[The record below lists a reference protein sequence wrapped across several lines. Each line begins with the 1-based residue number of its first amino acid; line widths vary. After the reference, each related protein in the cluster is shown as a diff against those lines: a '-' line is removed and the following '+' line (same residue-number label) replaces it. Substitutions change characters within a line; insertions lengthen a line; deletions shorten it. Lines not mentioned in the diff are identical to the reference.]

1 MAEEPNERQDGG
13 GVATSQDTLSITDN
27 RTGENYEVEVTDG
40 TIRAMELRDIKVSE
54 DDFGLMSY
62 DPAFTNT
69 ASCRSG
75 ITYIDGENGVL
86 EYRGYPIEDLCDK
99 SNYLEVAYLLV
110 YGELPTQEQLDQWAF
125 EITHHTYVHENIK
138 KFAEGFRHDAHPMGM
153 LLGSVGAMSTFYPDA
168 KKIDDEDERHMAAV
182 RLIAKVPTLAAFAYR
197 HILGLPYVYPDN
209 DLSYPG
215 NFLSMMFKMTEVKYE
230 PDPRLERALD
240 VLWILHADH
249 EQNCSTNAVR
259 GIGSSQVDP
268 YSAIAGGVAALY
280 GPLHGGANEQVL
292 RMLERIGS
300 VDNIPD
306 FLQGVKDKEERLMGF
321 GHRVYKNYDPR
332 ARIIKDHVDEVFEVG
347 DRVLGGARF
356 GCYAE
361 LVVTKV
367 TELVPLPED
376 WSFEEG
382 AALPVAY
389 STAYAGLVRYGSL
402 RQGERVLI
410 QAAAGGVGIAATQIA
425 KIVGA
430 EVYGTASA
438 GKHDAIRE
446 QGVDHPI
453 DYRTKD
459 VVKEVRRI
467 AGDKRPLDV
476 AFDALGGKSFRE
488 DFSLLRAG
496 GRLVCFGASSVQQGE
511 RRSRP
516 RAMKALAQMPI
527 FHPLRLMSQS
537 KSVIGLNMLTLWDE
551 HGSLDEYISPLS
563 DWAREGGIHPV
574 VAKAFPLEQGPEAHR
589 FVHEAKNVGKVVL
602 TL

>member
-1 MAEEPNERQDGG
+1 VRALVITEHGPPEVLRVQERPDPQPGP
-13 GVATSQDTLSITDN
+13 
-27 RTGENYEVEVTDG
+27 GEVRVRV
-40 TIRAMELRDIKVSE
+40 RAAGINFADLLARV
-54 DDFGLMSY
+54 GL
-62 DPAFTNT
+62 
-69 ASCRSG
+69 
-75 ITYIDGENGVL
+75 
-86 EYRGYPIEDLCDK
+86 
-99 SNYLEVAYLLV
+99 
-110 YGELPTQEQLDQWAF
+110 
-125 EITHHTYVHENIK
+125 
-138 KFAEGFRHDAHPMGM
+138 
-153 LLGSVGAMSTFYPDA
+153 YPDA
-168 KKIDDEDERHMAAV
+168 PKPPCLVGYE
-182 RLIAKVPTLAAFAYR
+182 FAGEVES
-197 HILGLPYVYPDN
+197 LG
-209 DLSYPG
+209 
-215 NFLSMMFKMTEVKYE
+215 E
-230 PDPRLERALD
+230 
-240 VLWILHADH
+240 
-249 EQNCSTNAVR
+249 
-259 GIGSSQVDP
+259 
-268 YSAIAGGVAALY
+268 GVE
-280 GPLHGGANEQVL
+280 G
-292 RMLERIGS
+292 MS
-300 VDNIPD
+300 
-306 FLQGVKDKEERLMGF
+306 
-321 GHRVYKNYDPR
+321 
-332 ARIIKDHVDEVFEVG
+332 VG

-367 TELVPLPED
+367 TELLPLPEG

-438 GKHDAIRE
+438 GKHDAVRE

-459 VVKEVRRI
+459 VTKEVRRI

-476 AFDALGGKSFRE
+476 AFDAIGGKSFKE

-511 RRSRP
+511 RRSRT

-563 DWAREGGIHPV
+563 DWAREGRIRPV

-589 FVHEAKNVGKVVL
+589 FVHDAKNVGKVVL